1 MQLLKTGL
9 SLTQVRVASDCP
21 QSGDFQRGSLSLCP
35 LGVLSTP
42 PGHRASPQGWN
53 GVEGG
58 VKAACPQL
66 GLQGSTSVK
75 RAGARLTSVPFCLE
89 KTVSYDALMG
99 KGRQGGLG

>member
-9 SLTQVRVASDCP
+9 SLTQVRVASAYP
-21 QSGDFQRGSLSLCP
+21 WSGDFQREYLSLCP

-66 GLQGSTSVK
+66 GLQGSTRVN
-75 RAGARLTSVPFCLE
+75 RAGAQLTSVPFCLE
-89 KTVSYDALMG
+89 KTVSYGPCWGEAG
-99 KGRQGGLG
+99 KEG